1 MLMGTRFGWTMVTM
15 GTVAVLAA
23 LPAAAADTDQYGSL
37 ATGMPYDREIR
48 VGPNTKRVGVWR
60 LETIRFLTTEGREF
74 RWRFDARHLDVFP
87 LARIAPSELAVP
99 SGTTVYVNGELPVSD
114 F

>member
-1 MLMGTRFGWTMVTM
+1 MKTRFGWTWVMM

-60 LETIRFLTTEGREF
+60 LETIRFLTAEGREF
-74 RWRFDARHLDVFP
+74 RWRFDAKHLDAFP
-87 LARIAPSELAVP
+87 LARIAPAEVGV
-99 SGTTVYVNGELPVSD
+99 SGNTTVYVNGELPVSD

>member
-1 MLMGTRFGWTMVTM
+1 MKRRFGWTMAIAATVT
-15 GTVAVLAA
+15 VLTAP
-23 LPAAAADTDQYGSL
+23 PAAAADTDQHGSL

-60 LETIRFLTTEGREF
+60 LETIRFLTADGREF
-74 RWRFDARHLDVFP
+74 RWRFDGRHLDVFP
-87 LARIAPSELAVP
+87 LARIAPAEVGV
-99 SGTTVYVNGELPVSD
+99 SGNTTVYVNGELPVSD